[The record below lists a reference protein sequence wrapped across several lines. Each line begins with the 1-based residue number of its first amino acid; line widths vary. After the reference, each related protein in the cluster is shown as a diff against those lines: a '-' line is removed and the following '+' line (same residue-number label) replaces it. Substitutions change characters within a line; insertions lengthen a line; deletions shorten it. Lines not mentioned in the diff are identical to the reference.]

1 MSEAVN
7 IPQLRFPEFREEWK
21 IVKLTDIVDVM
32 TDYVAAG
39 SFESLRNNVT
49 VYDKPNYAIYLRL
62 TDLRKGIYHKDLK
75 YVDRSSYDFLNKSNL
90 CGGEILMANI
100 GANVGDTYLMPVID
114 DFATIAPNM
123 IVIKENRLEFLSAF
137 LFYWLNT
144 RKGEKSINTA
154 ISGSG
159 QPKINKTDLKQ
170 IKISLTSQ
178 LEQAKIASFL
188 TAVDN
193 KIEQLSK
200 KQELL
205 GEYKK
210 GLMQQIFSQAIRFK
224 ANDGSDFPDWEEKKL
239 GDLSVVISDG
249 NYGELYPTS
258 SDFKL
263 TGVPFL
269 RANNIK
275 SLKID
280 GTDTKYITEE
290 QHSLLTSGHLQT
302 NDILITTRGVLGN
315 LAIVESTHNGSNI
328 NAQICLLRVTNTSEL
343 NHFYLLFVLDHRDS
357 KKQYKAFETGT
368 ALKQLPK
375 GNLRKIKLKLPT
387 LFEQNKIANF
397 LSSIDTKIEQVDK
410 QLDESKQFKK
420 ALLQQMFV

>member
-1 MSEAVN
+1 MSKVTS
-7 IPQLRFPEFREEWK
+7 IPQLRFPEFSGEWK
-21 IVKLTDIVDVM
+21 EKKLSDVAEIVGGGTPPTAVEKYWGGDIQWFTPTEIKNKYIVNSKRTITQVGLDTSSARLLPKGTLLFSSRATVGEIGIAVQEC
-32 TDYVAAG
+32 TTNQGFQSFIVNKDNDSEFLYNWIIKNKKEFIRRASG
-39 SFESLRNNVT
+39 ST
-49 VYDKPNYAIYLRL
+49 
-62 TDLRKGIYHKDLK
+62 
-75 YVDRSSYDFLNKSNL
+75 FLEIGKSEIKKIKSNIPL
-90 CGGEILMANI
+90 
-100 GANVGDTYLMPVID
+100 
-114 DFATIAPNM
+114 
-123 IVIKENRLEFLSAF
+123 LS
-137 LFYWLNT
+137 
-144 RKGEKSINTA
+144 
-154 ISGSG
+154 
-159 QPKINKTDLKQ
+159 
-170 IKISLTSQ
+170 
-178 LEQAKIASFL
+178 EQQKIAAFL

-200 KQELL
+200 KKALL

>member
-1 MSEAVN
+1 MSEIAH
-7 IPQLRFPEFREEWK
+7 IPQLRFPEFSGEWEEK
-21 IVKLTDIVDVM
+21 RLGDIADFSKGKGISKSDIDNDGQLECIRYGELYTTYNELIKDVHSKTNIAKEDVKLSQIGDVIIP
-32 TDYVAAG
+32 A
-39 SFESLRNNVT
+39 S
-49 VYDKPNYAIYLRL
+49 
-62 TDLRKGIYHKDLK
+62 
-75 YVDRSSYDFLNKSNL
+75 
-90 CGGEILMANI
+90 GE
-100 GANVGDTYLMPVID
+100 
-114 DFATIAPNM
+114 
-123 IVIKENRLEFLSAF
+123 
-137 LFYWLNT
+137 
-144 RKGEKSINTA
+144 TA
-154 ISGSG
+154 IDIATASCVLKDGVAIGGDLNIIRSDIDGVFNAYYLNNKNKYSVARLSQGSSVIHLYA
-159 QPKINKTDLKQ
+159 KHLETLKLNLPT
-170 IKISLTSQ
+170 KP
-178 LEQAKIASFL
+178 EQTKIASFL

>member
-1 MSEAVN
+1 MSKVTS
-7 IPQLRFPEFREEWK
+7 IPQLRFPEFSGEWK
-21 IVKLTDIVDVM
+21 EKKLSDVAEIVGGGTPPTAVEKYWGGDIQWFTPTEIKNKYIVNSKRTITQVGLDTSSARLLPKGTLLFSSRATVGEIGIAVQEC
-32 TDYVAAG
+32 TTNQGFQSFIVNKDNDSEFLYNWIIKNKKEFIRRASG
-39 SFESLRNNVT
+39 ST
-49 VYDKPNYAIYLRL
+49 
-62 TDLRKGIYHKDLK
+62 
-75 YVDRSSYDFLNKSNL
+75 FLEIGKSEIKKIKSNIPL
-90 CGGEILMANI
+90 
-100 GANVGDTYLMPVID
+100 
-114 DFATIAPNM
+114 
-123 IVIKENRLEFLSAF
+123 LS
-137 LFYWLNT
+137 
-144 RKGEKSINTA
+144 
-154 ISGSG
+154 
-159 QPKINKTDLKQ
+159 
-170 IKISLTSQ
+170 
-178 LEQAKIASFL
+178 EQQKIAAFL
-188 TAVDN
+188 TAVDS

-210 GLMQQIFSQAIRFK
+210 GLMEQIFSQAIRFK

>member
-1 MSEAVN
+1 ME
-7 IPQLRFPEFREEWK
+7 
-21 IVKLTDIVDVM
+21 
-32 TDYVAAG
+32 
-39 SFESLRNNVT
+39 
-49 VYDKPNYAIYLRL
+49 
-62 TDLRKGIYHKDLK
+62 
-75 YVDRSSYDFLNKSNL
+75 
-90 CGGEILMANI
+90 
-100 GANVGDTYLMPVID
+100 
-114 DFATIAPNM
+114 
-123 IVIKENRLEFLSAF
+123 
-137 LFYWLNT
+137 
-144 RKGEKSINTA
+144 
-154 ISGSG
+154 
-159 QPKINKTDLKQ
+159 
-170 IKISLTSQ
+170 
-178 LEQAKIASFL
+178 
-188 TAVDN
+188 
-193 KIEQLSK
+193 
-200 KQELL
+200 
-205 GEYKK
+205 
-210 GLMQQIFSQAIRFK
+210 QIFSQAIRFK

>member
-1 MSEAVN
+1 MSEVAQA
-7 IPQLRFPEFREEWK
+7 PQLRFPEFSGEWK
-21 IVKLTDIVDVM
+21 EKKLDSVVSKFIVPMRDKPTDLTGSIPWCRIEDFDGMYLNQSKTGQGVSEETVKEMNLKVYPINTLLVSCSANLGFCAIVKKELITNQTFIGLQSNDNLINI
-32 TDYVAAG
+32 
-39 SFESLRNNVT
+39 E
-49 VYDKPNYAIYLRL
+49 
-62 TDLRKGIYHKDLK
+62 
-75 YVDRSSYDFLNKSNL
+75 FLY
-90 CGGEILMANI
+90 
-100 GANVGDTYLMPVID
+100 YLMKLSSRRLNILSSGT
-114 DFATIAPNM
+114 TISYLSRREF
-123 IVIKENRLEFLSAF
+123 ENF
-137 LFYWLNT
+137 
-144 RKGEKSINTA
+144 
-154 ISGSG
+154 
-159 QPKINKTDLKQ
+159 KITTP
-170 IKISLTSQ
+170 SLP
-178 LEQAKIASFL
+178 EQQKIAAFL

-200 KQELL
+200 KQALL